1 MQQDQ
6 LIPFLRSVA
15 TATRQ
20 FPRGA
25 LHLTSVHECG
35 RYKRAKDESE
45 LLLAA
50 SRQVL
55 LDTCRAQGVEPS
67 PAQPESMV
75 SSPQPGLTASS
86 TAYSDTAFRD
96 SDSRMLS
103 CPVPEG
109 APDSNRIP
117 EPVVNFDKFC
127 VRLQ

>member
-1 MQQDQ
+1 M
-6 LIPFLRSVA
+6 
-15 TATRQ
+15 
-20 FPRGA
+20 
-25 LHLTSVHECG
+25 HG

-75 SSPQPGLTASS
+75 SSPQPGPTASS

-96 SDSRMLS
+96 SAVAAVS
-103 CPVPEG
+103 
-109 APDSNRIP
+109 
-117 EPVVNFDKFC
+117 EP
-127 VRLQ
+127 LEELG